1 MKLKFTVISRVE
13 SLNQSGQVGCGV
25 IMACTDN
32 ATPAKLEL
40 GMLSQNEMVNFPTG
54 RVLEIVIPTYFNS
67 KTNAVPDA
75 PAPPEA
81 N

>member
-1 MKLKFTVISRVE
+1 
-13 SLNQSGQVGCGV
+13 
-25 IMACTDN
+25 
-32 ATPAKLEL
+32 
-40 GMLSQNEMVNFPTG
+40 MLSQNEMVNFPTG